1 MVGSSGN
8 AILEP
13 APISLLAGE
22 ASDRLV
28 EIPGKGMKGGPARPL
43 GRPPPA
49 TALLP
54 IHHQL
59 APT

>member
-13 APISLLAGE
+13 APIFLLAGE

-28 EIPGKGMKGGPARPL
+28 KNPGNGIKGGPARPL

-49 TALLP
+49 AALLP
-54 IHHQL
+54 IHRQV